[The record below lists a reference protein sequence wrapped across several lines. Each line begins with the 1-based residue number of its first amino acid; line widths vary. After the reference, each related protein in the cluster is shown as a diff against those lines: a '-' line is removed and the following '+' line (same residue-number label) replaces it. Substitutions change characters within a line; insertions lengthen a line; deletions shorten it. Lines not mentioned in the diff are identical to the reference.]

1 VLEAFC
7 GLFLLRRSHSEKLP
21 LNLPRFSAG
30 FPNTPVDVE
39 RQKPLIYQWLLSVL
53 WTLVD
58 IGESKNGSTTGLV
71 SNRKYLINE
80 SFER

>member
-1 VLEAFC
+1 MLEAFC

-58 IGESKNGSTTGLV
+58 IGESKNGRHDWIR
-71 SNRKYLINE
+71 NAI
-80 SFER
+80 